1 MFYSLSMV
9 ILAQPLMFLLF
20 LSSKLQITNIIGEKK
35 RGKKEEERGK
45 KKTYFDK
52 QQ

>member
-1 MFYSLSMV
+1 MV
-9 ILAQPLMFLLF
+9 ILAQPFMFLLF

-35 RGKKEEERGK
+35 KRKKKKKEG

>member
-9 ILAQPLMFLLF
+9 ILAQPFMFLLS
-20 LSSKLQITNIIGEKK
+20 LSLVQTPNNKHYRREKKKKKGKKK
-35 RGKKEEERGK
+35 RGKKL
-45 KKTYFDK
+45 FDK